1 MSTNAAQETENLEI
15 EQVEARINADRNL
28 NKNRRYVGTKET
40 LAYIIYDISAS
51 FNISKYNDVFITDIV
66 QIGLRFQT
74 IVTFV
79 IGIWDVINDIFLA
92 AIIDRT
98 RTRFGK
104 FKPFL
109 ILYAGPGLLLSFFYW
124 MMPVFF
130 AGMGPYNA
138 TKLTSYMIFS
148 IFNNLAGSMNNIAK
162 TGMLSTIT
170 PNVVDRTRLITQANL
185 FSGFVE
191 KGPEI
196 LMGLLIDVFNNSGM
210 GKKLPTL
217 FISAGLFTS
226 LASGIM
232 ALYFSIVAKERVIQK
247 SEKPSIFQGV
257 KSVITNKPLLILTL
271 VDFLSAFGINSGT
284 NYYYINVLGL
294 ASMST
299 IVGIPGAVVSP
310 ISYSYVTKAREHFST
325 KTLWIF
331 SSVLPDVLM
340 LGVFGVGSI
349 NNNYKK
355 RAAMIPAFMIR
366 ETIWMGVYGI
376 SKVIPEEMR
385 NECIDYGEWKNG
397 YRTEGMTG
405 VAKGLAQKL
414 VSTLGGTIKAFILSR
429 IGYKEGAGY
438 GNQSAHTEYMLFA
451 MCTIIPVATTVLGLI
466 PKFFY
471 PIDSE
476 TRDRMYREL
485 AERRQA
491 VAKEMNEKAAQIHVE
506 PQTEA

>member
-1 MSTNAAQETENLEI
+1 MSTNAAQEAENLEI

-185 FSGFVE
+185 FSGFV
-191 KGPEI
+191 
-196 LMGLLIDVFNNSGM
+196 
-210 GKKLPTL
+210 
-217 FISAGLFTS
+217 
-226 LASGIM
+226 
-232 ALYFSIVAKERVIQK
+232 
-247 SEKPSIFQGV
+247 
-257 KSVITNKPLLILTL
+257 
-271 VDFLSAFGINSGT
+271 
-284 NYYYINVLGL
+284 
-294 ASMST
+294 
-299 IVGIPGAVVSP
+299 
-310 ISYSYVTKAREHFST
+310 
-325 KTLWIF
+325 
-331 SSVLPDVLM
+331 
-340 LGVFGVGSI
+340 
-349 NNNYKK
+349 
-355 RAAMIPAFMIR
+355 
-366 ETIWMGVYGI
+366 
-376 SKVIPEEMR
+376 
-385 NECIDYGEWKNG
+385 
-397 YRTEGMTG
+397 
-405 VAKGLAQKL
+405 
-414 VSTLGGTIKAFILSR
+414 
-429 IGYKEGAGY
+429 
-438 GNQSAHTEYMLFA
+438 
-451 MCTIIPVATTVLGLI
+451 
-466 PKFFY
+466 
-471 PIDSE
+471 
-476 TRDRMYREL
+476 
-485 AERRQA
+485 
-491 VAKEMNEKAAQIHVE
+491 
-506 PQTEA
+506 

>member
-1 MSTNAAQETENLEI
+1 MSTATANEAENLEI
-15 EQVEARINADRNL
+15 EQVQEKIAADRNL
-28 NKNRRYVGTKET
+28 NKNRRYVGTKES

-51 FNISKYNDVFITDIV
+51 FNITKYDDIFLTDIV

-74 IVTFV
+74 VVTFV
-79 IGIWDVINDIFLA
+79 IGIWDIINDIFLA

-104 FKPFL
+104 FKPYL

-130 AGMGPYNA
+130 AGMGSYNV
-138 TKLTSYMIFS
+138 TKLTSYMIFA
-148 IFNNLAGSMNNIAK
+148 IFNNLAGSMNAIAR

-196 LMGLLIDVFNNSGM
+196 LMGLLIDIFNNSGM

-217 FISAGLFTS
+217 FVSAGLITS

-232 ALYFSIVAKERVIQK
+232 ALYFSIVAKERVLQK
-247 SEKPSIFQGV
+247 NEKPSVFQGV
-257 KSVITNKPLLILTL
+257 KSIITNKPLLVLTL
-271 VDFLSAFGINSGT
+271 AEFLSAFSISSGT

-331 SSVLPDVLM
+331 SSLLPDILM
-340 LGVFGVGSI
+340 FGVFGVGSI
-349 NNNYKK
+349 NNNFKK
-355 RAAMIPAFMIR
+355 RSAMIPAFMIR

-385 NECIDYGEWKNG
+385 NECIDYGEWKTG
-397 YRTEGMTG
+397 VRTEGMTG

-414 VSTLGGTIKAFILSR
+414 VVTLGGTVKSFILSR

-438 GNQSAHTEYMLFA
+438 GNQSTHTEYMLFA
-451 MCTIIPVATTVLGLI
+451 MCTIIPVVTGILGLF

-471 PIDSE
+471 PIDTK

-485 AERRQA
+485 AERRRA
-491 VAKEMNEKAAQIHVE
+491 VAKEINSGTAQLQPE
-506 PQTEA
+506 PQPEA

>member
-1 MSTNAAQETENLEI
+1 MSTNAAQEVENLEI
-15 EQVEARINADRNL
+15 EQIEARINADRNL

-130 AGMGPYNA
+130 A
-138 TKLTSYMIFS
+138 
-148 IFNNLAGSMNNIAK
+148 
-162 TGMLSTIT
+162 
-170 PNVVDRTRLITQANL
+170 
-185 FSGFVE
+185 
-191 KGPEI
+191 
-196 LMGLLIDVFNNSGM
+196 GM

>member
-1 MSTNAAQETENLEI
+1 MSTNAAQEAENLEI
-15 EQVEARINADRNL
+15 EQIEARINADRNL

-130 AGMGPYNA
+130 A
-138 TKLTSYMIFS
+138 
-148 IFNNLAGSMNNIAK
+148 
-162 TGMLSTIT
+162 
-170 PNVVDRTRLITQANL
+170 
-185 FSGFVE
+185 
-191 KGPEI
+191 
-196 LMGLLIDVFNNSGM
+196 GM

-506 PQTEA
+506 PQTES

>member
-1 MSTNAAQETENLEI
+1 MSTNAAQEAENLEI

-109 ILYAGPGLLLSFFYW
+109 ILY
-124 MMPVFF
+124 
-130 AGMGPYNA
+130 
-138 TKLTSYMIFS
+138 
-148 IFNNLAGSMNNIAK
+148 
-162 TGMLSTIT
+162 
-170 PNVVDRTRLITQANL
+170 
-185 FSGFVE
+185 
-191 KGPEI
+191 
-196 LMGLLIDVFNNSGM
+196 
-210 GKKLPTL
+210 
-217 FISAGLFTS
+217 AGLFTS

-491 VAKEMNEKAAQIHVE
+491 IAKEMNEKAAQIHVE

>member
-1 MSTNAAQETENLEI
+1 
-15 EQVEARINADRNL
+15 
-28 NKNRRYVGTKET
+28 
-40 LAYIIYDISAS
+40 
-51 FNISKYNDVFITDIV
+51 
-66 QIGLRFQT
+66 
-74 IVTFV
+74 
-79 IGIWDVINDIFLA
+79 
-92 AIIDRT
+92 
-98 RTRFGK
+98 
-104 FKPFL
+104 
-109 ILYAGPGLLLSFFYW
+109 
-124 MMPVFF
+124 
-130 AGMGPYNA
+130 
-138 TKLTSYMIFS
+138 
-148 IFNNLAGSMNNIAK
+148 
-162 TGMLSTIT
+162 
-170 PNVVDRTRLITQANL
+170 
-185 FSGFVE
+185 
-191 KGPEI
+191 
-196 LMGLLIDVFNNSGM
+196 
-210 GKKLPTL
+210 
-217 FISAGLFTS
+217 
-226 LASGIM
+226 M

-299 IVGIPGAVVSP
+299 IVGIPGAIVSP

-451 MCTIIPVATTVLGLI
+451 MCTIIPVATTILGLI

-471 PIDSE
+471 PIDAE